1 MCIYIYIIVIIYKIP
16 WISIYWIDKYIY
28 IYTPIYTKWK
38 GWFNQRP
45 QQQQQQQRVLEGY
58 HGEMGSIDLENPQ
71 FRKMME
77 MWSIGGFWTD
87 LYIIYSSLAS
97 LSQFVVHPII
107 HEKVWFSHESQP
119 QSDSWKSI
127 SHSVQIDPDKIVM

>member
-1 MCIYIYIIVIIYKIP
+1 MCIYIIVIIYKIP

-28 IYTPIYTKWK
+28 TPIYTKWK

-45 QQQQQQQRVLEGY
+45 QQQQQRVLEGY

-97 LSQFVVHPII
+97 LSQFVVHPSSTKRCDLAM
-107 HEKVWFSHESQP
+107 KVNHKVTHGNQFPIVS
-119 QSDSWKSI
+119 KSTLI
-127 SHSVQIDPDKIVM
+127 KLWCNMM

>member
-1 MCIYIYIIVIIYKIP
+1 MNIYIM
-16 WISIYWIDKYIY
+16 DRY

-45 QQQQQQQRVLEGY
+45 QQQQRVLEGY

-77 MWSIGGFWTD
+77 M
-87 LYIIYSSLAS
+87 
-97 LSQFVVHPII
+97 
-107 HEKVWFSHESQP
+107 
-119 QSDSWKSI
+119 
-127 SHSVQIDPDKIVM
+127 